1 MGTRAALLASL
12 DRIVA
17 LAQSEQRSKDAGQ
30 TSMFDVL
37 GDASA
42 GVELHLNGS
51 VPEVPTREK
60 IAWEKELTGVYFSP
74 HPMAEIAGELAD
86 IVTGPCAGVG
96 YDNTDREVVVAGMVG
111 AVRQTYTRDGKP
123 FVVAELED
131 TSGSIEVTVWP
142 RVHETTRGL
151 WNEGAVVIVK
161 GQLRV
166 RDGQMQLSC
175 QQARR
180 YVPDGKP
187 RPSRPLIRKL
197 TIRIAETGDVKA
209 DAERLSL
216 VTSVL
221 RRHPGKDQVGLV
233 ISTLAGESHDLEIP
247 DMGVACGPELEKDLE
262 GVLPDR
268 SYEVA

>member
-1 MGTRAALLASL
+1 
-12 DRIVA
+12 
-17 LAQSEQRSKDAGQ
+17 
-30 TSMFDVL
+30 MFDVL

-74 HPMAEIAGELAD
+74 HPMAEIADELVD

-96 YDNTDREVVVAGMVG
+96 YDKMDREVVVAGMVG
-111 AVRQTYTRDGKP
+111 SVRQTFTRDGKP

-131 TSGSIEVTVWP
+131 TSGTLEVTVWP

-161 GQLRV
+161 GQLRL

-180 YVPDGKP
+180 YVSNGKP
-187 RPSRPLIRKL
+187 RPPRPVKREL
-197 TIRIAETGDVKA
+197 TIRIAETGDVQA
-209 DAERLSL
+209 DVERLSL
-216 VTSVL
+216 VTSLL
-221 RRHPGKDQVGLV
+221 RNHPGKDRVGLIV
-233 ISTLAGESHDLEIP
+233 STLAGESRELEIP
-247 DMGVACGPELEKDLE
+247 DLGVAYGPELQSDLE
-262 GVLPDR
+262 STLPDG
-268 SYEVA
+268 SFAVA